1 MFVIE
6 LFVFNNQCFKRL
18 PIVLNRCAVIVLNRD
33 DIVFTY
39 TRAVIWRYLLYQ
51 LIACTSLTH
60 AIF

>member
-18 PIVLNRCAVIVLNRD
+18 PIVLNRCAVIVINRD

-39 TRAVIWRYLLYQ
+39 TRAVI
-51 LIACTSLTH
+51 
-60 AIF
+60 